1 MTVVRQDIDESD
13 QSSSDQTSSDLTPAP
28 SQQGRTDLADR
39 KTFPTGFLWGAATA
53 SYQVEGAAAEDG
65 RTPSIWDTF
74 ARRRGAVRNADT
86 GDVAADH
93 YHRFTDDV
101 ATMAELGL
109 SAYRF
114 SLSWSRVRPGGQGP
128 INDSGLAFY
137 DRLVDELCANGIR
150 PVATAYHWDL
160 PQELEDAG
168 GWTNRDTSY
177 RFAEYVA
184 MAAERLG
191 DRVQLWSTLNE
202 PWCSA
207 FLGYA
212 SGVHA
217 PGRREP
223 EAALR
228 AVHHLL
234 LGHGLAVG
242 VLRDTL
248 PAGHQASLVLNLHSI
263 RGLTDSAADRG
274 AVRRI
279 DGLANRIF
287 LEPVLRGEYP
297 VDVLEDTAPIT
308 DWSFV
313 QDTDLAEISRPIDVL
328 GVNYYTPTLVA
339 ARKPGAEPV
348 RADGHGASNSS
359 PWVGADEVDFFQPPG
374 SRTMMQWAVDST
386 GLHDVLARVGREY
399 PDLPLVVAENGA
411 AYDDYVDPSGRVRDA
426 ERISYLRAHLTEVHR
441 AIADGVDVRGYFVWS
456 LLDNFEWS
464 YGYSRRFGIVYVDF
478 ATQRRWLKDS
488 ARWFAGVASDNSLP
502 DSDELRENGA
512 VS

>member
-1 MTVVRQDIDESD
+1 MTVLRQDIDESD
-13 QSSSDQTSSDLTPAP
+13 QTIARPAH
-28 SQQGRTDLADR
+28 
-39 KTFPTGFLWGAATA
+39 TFPTGFVWGAATA

-65 RTPSIWDTF
+65 RAPSIWDSF
-74 ARRRGAVRNADT
+74 ARRRGAVHNADT

-93 YHRFTDDV
+93 YHRFAEDV

-114 SLSWSRVRPGGQGP
+114 SLSWSRVLPGGTL
-128 INDSGLAFY
+128 NRRGLDFY
-137 DRLVDELCANGIR
+137 DRLVDELCAHGIS

-160 PQELEDAG
+160 PQDLEDQG
-168 GWTNRDTSY
+168 GWTNRDTAH

-184 MAAERLG
+184 VIADRLG
-191 DRVQLWSTLNE
+191 DRVRLWSTLNE

-217 PGRREP
+217 PGRKEP
-223 EAALR
+223 ESALCAA
-228 AVHHLL
+228 HHLL
-234 LGHGLAVG
+234 LAHGLAVG
-242 VLRDTL
+242 VLRDKL
-248 PAGHQASLVLNLHSI
+248 PAGHEVSLVLNLHSI
-263 RGLTDSAADRG
+263 RPVTDSEADRS

-287 LEPVLRGEYP
+287 LDPVLRGEYP
-297 VDVLEDTAPIT
+297 EDVLRDTAAIT

-313 QDTDLAEISRPIDVL
+313 EDGDLKEIARPIDVL

-339 ARKPGAEPV
+339 ARVPGAPV
-348 RADGHGASNSS
+348 VRSDGHGASDSS
-359 PWVGADEVDFFQPPG
+359 PWVAADDIDFLQPPG
-374 SRTMMQWAVDST
+374 SRTMMQWAVDPT
-386 GLHDVLARVGREY
+386 GLRDVLSRVGREY
-399 PDLPLVVAENGA
+399 PGLPLVVAENGA
-411 AYDDYVDPSGRVRDA
+411 AYDDYVDPSGRVRDN
-426 ERISYLRAHLTEVHR
+426 ERIAYLRSHLAAVHA
-441 AIADGVDVRGYFVWS
+441 AIAEGVDVRGYFVWS

-488 ARWFAGVASDNSLP
+488 ARWFAKVAAQNAVP
-502 DSDELRENGA
+502 VEDEGE
-512 VS
+512 

>member
-1 MTVVRQDIDESD
+1 MTVVRQDID
-13 QSSSDQTSSDLTPAP
+13 QSEPEEARSETTEFP
-28 SQQGRTDLADR
+28 S
-39 KTFPTGFLWGAATA
+39 GFLWGAATA

-86 GDVAADH
+86 GDIAADH

-101 ATMAELGL
+101 AMMAQLGL

-114 SLSWSRVRPGGQGP
+114 SLSWSRVRPGGVGP
-128 INDSGLAFY
+128 VNQAGLSFY
-137 DRLVDELCANGIR
+137 DRLVDELLAKDIQ

-184 MAAERLG
+184 MVAECLG
-191 DRVQLWSTLNE
+191 DRVALWSTLNE

-217 PGRREP
+217 PGRTEP
-223 EAALR
+223 LAALQ

-242 VLRDTL
+242 VLRNTL
-248 PAGHQASLVLNLHSI
+248 PTGSQASLVLNVHSI
-263 RGLTDSAADRG
+263 RPVSDSERDAA

-287 LEPVLRGEYP
+287 LDPVFHGQYP
-297 VDVLEDTAPIT
+297 EDVIQDTSSIT

-313 QDTDLAEISRPIDVL
+313 EDTDLAEISRPIDVL

-339 ARKPGAEPV
+339 AREPGAAPI
-348 RADGHGASNSS
+348 RADGHGAGQAS
-359 PWVGADEVDFFQPPG
+359 PWVGADDIDFLQPPG

-386 GLHDVLARVGREY
+386 GLYDVLHRVGREY
-399 PDLPLVVAENGA
+399 PDLPLMVAENGA

-426 ERISYLRAHLTEVHR
+426 ERIAYLRAHLSEVHR
-441 AIADGVDVRGYFVWS
+441 AITEGVDVRGYFVWS

-488 ARWFAGVASDNSLP
+488 ARWFAEAASTNALPADTGSNSET
-502 DSDELRENGA
+502 SGQSGA
-512 VS
+512 

>member
-1 MTVVRQDIDESD
+1 MTVVRQDIDESEP
-13 QSSSDQTSSDLTPAP
+13 SSSAQSPL
-28 SQQGRTDLADR
+28 GRTDHR
-39 KTFPTGFLWGAATA
+39 SFPAGFLWGAATA

-101 ATMAELGL
+101 ALMSRLGL

-128 INDSGLAFY
+128 VNPAGLSFY
-137 DRLVDELCANGIR
+137 DRLVDELLANDIR
-150 PVATAYHWDL
+150 PVATTYHWDL

-168 GWTNRDTSY
+168 GWTNRETSY

-184 MAAERLG
+184 MAADCLG
-191 DRVQLWSTLNE
+191 DRVSLWSTLNE
-202 PWCSA
+202 PWCTA

-217 PGRREP
+217 PGRQEP
-223 EAALR
+223 AAALS

-248 PAGHQASLVLNLHSI
+248 PHDGQASLVLNLHSI
-263 RGLTDSAADRG
+263 RPVSDSEADLN

-279 DGLANRIF
+279 DGLANRVF

-297 VDVLEDTAPIT
+297 ADVLADTASIT
-308 DWSFV
+308 DWAFV
-313 QDTDLAEISRPIDVL
+313 RDADLAEISRPIDAL
-328 GVNYYTPTLVA
+328 GVNYYTPTLVR
-339 ARKPGAEPV
+339 AREAGAPQV
-348 RADGHGASNSS
+348 RSDGHGASTSS
-359 PWVGADEVDFFQPPG
+359 PWVAADDIDFLQPPG
-374 SRTMMQWAVDST
+374 SRTAMQWAVDST
-386 GLHDVLARVGREY
+386 GLHDVLARMGSEY

-411 AYDDYVDPSGRVRDA
+411 AYDDYVDPTGRIRDP
-426 ERISYLRAHLTEVHR
+426 ERIAYLRAHLGEVQR
-441 AIADGVDVRGYFVWS
+441 AISEGIDVRGYFVWS

-488 ARWFAGVASDNSLP
+488 ARWFAGVAAANALP
-502 DSDELRENGA
+502 DSDELDDDSDDWSHTGGNGVA
-512 VS
+512 S

>member
-1 MTVVRQDIDESD
+1 MTVVRQDTDEF
-13 QSSSDQTSSDLTPAP
+13 DQTREQPGTT
-28 SQQGRTDLADR
+28 QRN
-39 KTFPTGFLWGAATA
+39 TFPPGFIWGAATA

-86 GDVAADH
+86 GDIAADH
-93 YHRFTDDV
+93 YHRFVDDV
-101 ATMAELGL
+101 GTMADLGL

-114 SLSWSRVRPGGQGP
+114 SLSWSRVRPRGQGP
-128 INDSGLAFY
+128 VNKVGLGFY
-137 DRLVDELCANGIR
+137 DRLVDELLAKGIQ

-160 PQELEDAG
+160 PQELEDDG
-168 GWTNRDTSY
+168 GWTNRATSY
-177 RFAEYVA
+177 RFAEYVQ
-184 MAAERLG
+184 MAAEKLG
-191 DRVQLWSTLNE
+191 DRVALWSTLNE
-202 PWCSA
+202 PYCSA

-217 PGRREP
+217 PGRQEP
-223 EAALR
+223 ESALR

-248 PAGHQASLVLNLHSI
+248 PAGGQASLVLNLHSI
-263 RGLTDSAADRG
+263 RPLSDTEADRE

-287 LEPVLRGEYP
+287 TGPVLDGEYP
-297 VDVLEDTAPIT
+297 ADVMADTASIT

-313 QDTDLAEISRPIDVL
+313 EDTDLAEISRPIDLL

-339 ARKPGAEPV
+339 ARKPGADPV
-348 RADGHGASNSS
+348 RADGHGASAAS
-359 PWVGADEVDFFQPPG
+359 PWVGAGDIDFYQPPG
-374 SRTMMQWAVDST
+374 TRTMMQWSVDAT
-386 GLHDVLARVGREY
+386 GLHDVLARVGREH
-399 PDLPLVVAENGA
+399 PELPIVVAENGA

-426 ERISYLRAHLTEVHR
+426 ERIAYIRSHLAAVR
-441 AIADGVDVRGYFVWS
+441 QAIADGVDVRGYFVWS

-488 ARWFAGVASDNSLP
+488 ARWFAAVASANALP
-502 DSDELRENGA
+502 DEEPTENGTGTTGTA
-512 VS
+512 G

>member
-1 MTVVRQDIDESD
+1 MTVVRQDIDGSD
-13 QSSSDQTSSDLTPAP
+13 ARSQPGQFP
-28 SQQGRTDLADR
+28 S
-39 KTFPTGFLWGAATA
+39 GFLWGAATA

-86 GDVAADH
+86 GDIAADH
-93 YHRFTDDV
+93 YHRFAEDV
-101 ATMAELGL
+101 SLMAELGL

-114 SLSWSRVRPGGQGP
+114 SLSWSRVRPGGNGP
-128 INDSGLAFY
+128 VNPLGLGFY
-137 DRLVDELCANGIR
+137 DRLVDTLLAHGIT

-191 DRVQLWSTLNE
+191 DRVAMWSTVNE

-217 PGRREP
+217 PGRQEP
-223 EAALR
+223 LAALR

-248 PAGHQASLVLNLHSI
+248 PAGSQVSLVLNLHSI
-263 RGLTDSAADRG
+263 RPADAARDAD
-274 AVRRI
+274 AVRQI

-287 LEPVLRGEYP
+287 LDPVFHGRYP
-297 VDVLEDTAPIT
+297 ADVQADTASIT

-313 QDTDLAEISRPIDVL
+313 QDRDLAVISRPIDVL

-339 ARKPGAEPV
+339 ARQDGADPV
-348 RADGHGASNSS
+348 RVDGHGGGTSS
-359 PWVGADEVDFFQPPG
+359 PWVGADNIDFLQPPG
-374 SRTMMQWAVDST
+374 SVTMMRWTVDSS
-386 GLHDVLARVGREY
+386 GLYDVLARVGREY
-399 PDLPLVVAENGA
+399 PELPLVVAENGA
-411 AYDDYVDPSGRVRDA
+411 AYDDYVDPSGRIRDT
-426 ERISYLRAHLTEVHR
+426 ERIAYLRAHLSEVQR
-441 AIADGVDVRGYFVWS
+441 AAAEGIDVRGYFVWS

-488 ARWFAGVASDNSLP
+488 ARWFAGVAAANALP
-502 DSDELRENGA
+502 AVADSTDGVDGA
-512 VS
+512 AGVESVGSGGGGETSGQSGA

>member
-1 MTVVRQDIDESD
+1 MTVLRQDIDESD
-13 QSSSDQTSSDLTPAP
+13 QTSTRPE
-28 SQQGRTDLADR
+28 ADR
-39 KTFPTGFLWGAATA
+39 VTFPTGFLWGSATA

-93 YHRFTDDV
+93 YHRFADDV
-101 ATMAELGL
+101 GTMASLGL

-114 SLSWSRVRPGGQGP
+114 SLSWSRVRPGGTGP
-128 INDSGLAFY
+128 VNESGISFY
-137 DRLVDELCANGIR
+137 DRLVDELCAKAIR

-168 GWTNRDTSY
+168 GWTNRDTAY
-177 RFAEYVA
+177 RFAEYVELVA
-184 MAAERLG
+184 SRLG
-191 DRVQLWSTLNE
+191 DRVHLWSTVNE

-217 PGRREP
+217 PGRQEP

-242 VLRDTL
+242 VLRDVL
-248 PAGHQASLVLNLHSI
+248 PTQAQASLVLNLHSI
-263 RGLTDSAADRG
+263 RPVDPESAADLG

-287 LEPVLRGEYP
+287 LEPVLRGQYP
-297 VDVLEDTAPIT
+297 ADVVADTATVT

-313 QDTDLAEISRPIDVL
+313 QDADLAEISRPIDVL

-339 ARKPGAEPV
+339 ARRPGAPPV

-359 PWVGADEVDFFQPPG
+359 PWVGAGDVDFLQPPG
-374 SRTMMQWAVDST
+374 SRTMMQWSVDAT
-386 GLHDVLARVGREY
+386 GLHDVLSRVGREY

-426 ERISYLRAHLTEVHR
+426 ERIAYLRSHLEAVHA
-441 AIADGVDVRGYFVWS
+441 AIAEGVDVRGYFVWS

-478 ATQRRWLKDS
+478 ATQRRWVKDS
-488 ARWFAGVASDNSLP
+488 ARWFAGVASANALP
-502 DSDELRENGA
+502 DEDEPGENGA
-512 VS
+512 DS

>member
-1 MTVVRQDIDESD
+1 MTVVRQDQPTTRES
-13 QSSSDQTSSDLTPAP
+13 L
-28 SQQGRTDLADR
+28 
-39 KTFPTGFLWGAATA
+39 TFPTGFVWGAATA

-74 ARRRGAVRNADT
+74 ARRQGAVHNADT

-93 YHRFTDDV
+93 YHRYADDV
-101 ATMAELGL
+101 AMMADLGL

-114 SLSWSRVRPGGQGP
+114 SLSWSRVRPGGRGP
-128 INDSGLAFY
+128 LNERGLDFY
-137 DRLVDELCANGIR
+137 DRLVDELCAHGIS

-160 PQELEDAG
+160 PQELEDDG
-168 GWTNRDTSY
+168 GWTNRDTAY

-184 MAAERLG
+184 LIAERLG
-191 DRVQLWSTLNE
+191 DRVRLWSTVNE

-217 PGRREP
+217 PGRHEP
-223 EAALR
+223 ESALR
-228 AVHHLL
+228 AAHHLL
-234 LGHGLAVG
+234 LGHGLGIG
-242 VLRDTL
+242 VLRDVL
-248 PAGHQASLVLNLHSI
+248 PAGHEVSLVLNLHSI
-263 RGLTDSAADRG
+263 RPMTDSATDRS

-287 LEPVLRGEYP
+287 LDPVLRGEYP
-297 VDVLEDTAPIT
+297 ADVLTDTASVT

-313 QDTDLAEISRPIDVL
+313 HEGDLKEIARPIDVL

-339 ARKPGAEPV
+339 ARTPGAPAI
-348 RADGHGASNSS
+348 RADGHGASTSS
-359 PWVGADEVDFFQPPG
+359 PWVGADAVDFLQPPG
-374 SRTMMQWAVDST
+374 SRTMMQWAVDPT
-386 GLHDVLARVGREY
+386 GLRDVLLRIGREY
-399 PDLPLVVAENGA
+399 PGLPLVVAENGA
-411 AYDDYVDPSGRVRDA
+411 AYADYVDPSGRVRDA
-426 ERISYLRAHLTEVHR
+426 DRIEYLRSHVEAVHA

-488 ARWFAGVASDNSLP
+488 ARWFANVVK
-502 DSDELRENGA
+502 ENA
-512 VS
+512 VPTGEDVE